1 MEIEN
6 LARSLESGDPPGE
19 APAPVDGRPGPA
31 AARRVAIVGGG
42 VTRRLA
48 PFGDLSW
55 EIWGFSSRAWRY
67 PRVTRWFEIHS
78 LTDLRQQ
85 LSWRKPGRRTFAG
98 YMRFMAGL
106 GCPVYMQEPHP
117 KIPTSRRF
125 PVEALLERFGPC
137 FTSTVSYLVALA
149 IVEGFGEIGLWGIEA
164 KGQEYAYQRPALR
177 YLLAQARRAGARIV
191 LPPRSTLRIPDRPR
205 YVTTRVLYAYDWYSR
220 GAWWRYRL
228 RGRARRRLHR
238 RRRA

>member
-6 LARSLESGDPPGE
+6 VARPLEA
-19 APAPVDGRPGPA
+19 APAERLPLAERGQGPA
-31 AARRVAIVGGG
+31 PERRVAIVGGG
-42 VTRRLA
+42 ITRRLA
-48 PFGDLSW
+48 PFRDLSW

-78 LTDLRQQ
+78 MTDLRQQ
-85 LSWRKPGRRTFAG
+85 LSWRKPGRRSFAG
-98 YMRFMAGL
+98 YMRFMARL

-117 KIPTSRRF
+117 KIPTSRPF
-125 PVEALLERFGPC
+125 PVEMLLERFGPC

-149 IVEGFGEIGLWGIEA
+149 IVEGFNVIGLWGIEA

-177 YLLAQARRAGARIV
+177 YLLAQARRAGAQIV
-191 LPPRSTLRIPDRPR
+191 LPPRSTLRVPENPS
-205 YVTTRVLYAYDWYSR
+205 YVVTRVLYAYDWYSS
-220 GAWWRYRL
+220 GAWWRDRL
-228 RGRARRRLHR
+228 RRRARRKLLR